1 MLMSSPFSL
10 GIGAVM
16 PMLQLMLMLLV
27 KPGFTLRLLKVNVKP
42 LFCKLL

>member
-16 PMLQLMLMLLV
+16 PMLQLMLIMLLV
-27 KPGFTLRLLKVNVKP
+27 KTRLDSTFIESQYEASVL
-42 LFCKLL
+42 